1 MAKESLVVKAKRKPK
16 FSTRIVRRCRVCGRR
31 RAYYRKFAL
40 CRICIREI
48 ASRGELPGVT
58 KSSW

>member
-1 MAKESLVVKAKRKPK
+1 MAKESLIVKANRPPK
-16 FSTRIVRRCRVCGRR
+16 YSTRIIRRCRVCGRKR
-31 RAYYRKFAL
+31 GYYRKFEL

-48 ASRGELPGVT
+48 AGRGELPGVT

>member
-1 MAKESLVVKAKRKPK
+1 MAKESLVVKANKKPK
-16 FSTRIVRRCRVCGRR
+16 YSTRLIRRCRVCGRKR
-31 RAYYRKFAL
+31 GYYRKFEL
-40 CRICIREI
+40 CRICLREI

>member
-1 MAKESLVVKAKRKPK
+1 MAKESLVVKAKRPPK
-16 FSTRIVRRCRVCGRR
+16 YSTRIIRRCRVCGRKR
-31 RAYYRKFAL
+31 GYYRKFEL

-48 ASRGELPGVT
+48 ASRGELPGIT

>member
-1 MAKESLVVKAKRKPK
+1 MAKESLIVKANKTPK
-16 FSTRIVRRCRVCGRR
+16 YSTRIIRRCRVCGRKR
-31 RAYYRKFAL
+31 GYYRKFEL

>member
-1 MAKESLVVKAKRKPK
+1 MAKESLIAKANRPPK
-16 FSTRIVRRCRVCGRR
+16 YSTRIIRRCRVCGRKR
-31 RAYYRKFAL
+31 GYYRKFEL